1 MSSVREDII
10 SVAAEVLGIAPNE
23 VTDGTRVNADQ
34 LNTIGMMVTFKKGR
48 FIALDFERMKTVGS
62 LIPTQ
67 KEG

>member
-34 LNTIGMMVTFKKGR
+34 VNTIGMMVTFKKGR
-48 FIALDFERMKTVGS
+48 LIVLDFERMRTIGS
-62 LIPTQ
+62 LITAQ